1 MSEDRIWKLLEKIDE
16 KIDDICG
23 RLLKVEI
30 NQKNHYKEIELKRAS
45 KDKKFILIIA
55 GMGIIFTVIQF
66 IQAQG
71 LK

>member
-1 MSEDRIWKLLEKIDE
+1 MSDDRLWDLLEKIDE

-30 NQKNHYKEIELKRAS
+30 NQKNHYAEIERKRAS

-55 GMGIIFTVIQF
+55 GMGIIFTVIQLV
-66 IQAQG
+66 QG